1 MTDVPDMLMNFPF
14 LDDEGLSLPHWFFDP
29 CSIQLLIVSFNDDGG
44 GKISCPYHFLKG
56 SSFIPSC
63 KVTAPVKKL

>member
-29 CSIQLLIVSFNDDGG
+29 LFFPSSSTTFNCKLQWWLVGA
-44 GKISCPYHFLKG
+44 K
-56 SSFIPSC
+56 SSADYNFS
-63 KVTAPVKKL
+63 KDMELRL

>member
-29 CSIQLLIVSFNDDGG
+29 LFFPSSSTTFN
-44 GKISCPYHFLKG
+44 
-56 SSFIPSC
+56 C
-63 KVTAPVKKL
+63 KLQ